1 MKNLVKL
8 WIWYSVEL
16 RLKLTRK
23 SMSIDLTSPDLY
35 FNRELSW
42 LKFNSRVLAQAKNR
56 ELPPLERLKFI
67 AIYGTNLDE
76 FYMIRVAG
84 LKALFKARV
93 QETAIDKLTPAE
105 QLKAIHKT
113 IHKEQK
119 VLEATFRD
127 IMESLKEHKVAIKS
141 FTELNAKQQAVIE
154 NEFFEQLFPVI
165 MPIAIDATHPFPHL
179 NNLSFALA
187 LKLEDSD
194 GHIKHGLIRIPRIL
208 PRFLKVD
215 HYYIPI
221 EDVVDYFSCELFAG
235 MKKLA
240 STPFRVTRN
249 ADLEI
254 EEEEAD
260 DFIEIME
267 EGLRTRN
274 RGMLIRLELM
284 EGVDED
290 LVDFLTTHLELDP
303 LDIYYYNIPLNLG
316 TLWDI
321 VTETSLSHLTL
332 PTYSPKILPPLSE
345 NKNLFR
351 AIEKQDILLYHPFE
365 SFDPV
370 VRFIQDAAKD
380 PDTLSMRMTLYRVGK
395 NSPIVKALIKAAK
408 AGKQV
413 TVLVE
418 LKARFDEENNLQWA
432 KKLEESGAH
441 VIYGIKGLKVH
452 AKVAQVTKRKD
463 KKLQGYVH
471 LATGNYNPTTA
482 RIYTDVSYFTTKPEV
497 NTDVTKFFHFLT
509 GFADYS
515 KLKTLTLSPKHIKP
529 KLIEM
534 IEHEASF
541 KDAGQII
548 LKANSLVDPD
558 IIQALYRA
566 SMAGCKIE
574 LIIRGI
580 CTLKPGIKNV
590 SENISVYSIIGKYLE
605 HPRIYCF
612 KHNKYECYISS
623 ADLMPRNLIR
633 RIEILTPIKEPKL
646 AQKLKQILSLQLQD
660 NQLRWKLKSSGE
672 YKQIKQNDQPPIN
685 NHEILEEYI
694 TKIHDKSQKE
704 TPEYV
709 TQLAKKVLKSN
720 LKD

>member
-1 MKNLVKL
+1 
-8 WIWYSVEL
+8 
-16 RLKLTRK
+16 
-23 SMSIDLTSPDLY
+23 MSIDLNSPDLY

-42 LKFNSRVLAQAKNR
+42 LKFNSRVLEQSKR
-56 ELPPLERLKFI
+56 KELPPLERLKFL

-105 QLKAIHKT
+105 QLKRIHKT

-119 VLEATFRD
+119 TIESTFQN
-127 IMESLKEHKVAIKS
+127 IMEDLKGHKVAIKS
-141 FTELNAKQQAVIE
+141 FDELSVKEQEVIE
-154 NEFFEQLFPVI
+154 NEFFDQIYPVI
-165 MPIAIDATHPFPHL
+165 MPIAIDAKHPFPHL

-187 LKLEDSD
+187 LKFEDRE
-194 GHIKHGLIRIPRIL
+194 GNIKHGLIRIPRIL

-215 HYYIPI
+215 HCYVPI
-221 EDVVDYFSCELFAG
+221 EDVVDHFSAELFG
-235 MKKLA
+235 GLTKLA

-284 EGVDED
+284 ENVDED
-290 LVDFLTTHLELDP
+290 LIKFLTTHLELDA
-303 LDIYYYNIPLNLG
+303 LDIYEYNIPLNLG
-316 TLWDI
+316 TLWEI
-321 VTETSLSHLTL
+321 VTEPALSHLTL
-332 PTYSPKILPPLSE
+332 PIYSPKNLPPLAE
-345 NKNLFR
+345 NKNLFK
-351 AIEKQDILLYHPFE
+351 AIEKQDVLLYHPFE

-370 VRFIQDAAKD
+370 VRFIQEAAKD

-395 NSPIVKALIKAAK
+395 NSPIVKALIKASK

-413 TVLVE
+413 TVLLE
-418 LKARFDEENNLQWA
+418 LKARFDEENNLHWA
-432 KKLEESGAH
+432 RALEEAGAH

-452 AKVAQVTKRKD
+452 AKVAQVTKRKE
-463 KKLQGYVH
+463 KKLQAYVH
-471 LATGNYNPTTA
+471 LGTGNYNPATS
-482 RIYTDVSYFTTKPEV
+482 RIYTDFSYFTTKPEF
-497 NTDVTKFFHFLT
+497 NHDVTRFFHFIT
-509 GFADYS
+509 GFSDNS
-515 KLKTLTLSPKHIKP
+515 ELKTLTLSPHHIKP
-529 KLIEM
+529 KLIAM
-534 IEHEASF
+534 IEHEISF
-541 KDAGQII
+541 KKDGHIV
-548 LKANSLVDPD
+548 LKANSLVDSD

-566 SMAGCKIE
+566 SMAGVKIQ

-580 CTLKPGIKNV
+580 CTLRPGIKNV
-590 SENISVYSIIGKYLE
+590 SENITVYSIIGKYLE
-605 HPRIYCF
+605 HPRIYVF
-612 KHNKYECYISS
+612 KHDENECYISS

-633 RIEILTPIKEPKL
+633 RIEILTPIKEK
-646 AQKLKQILSLQLQD
+646 ALKQKIKQLLTLQLQD
-660 NQLRWKLKSSGE
+660 NQLSWRLKSSGE
-672 YKQIKQNDQPPIN
+672 YKQVKQNGNKKVN
-685 NHEILEEYI
+685 NHTILEEYT
-694 TKIHDKSQKE
+694 TKVHDKNQKE

-709 TQLAKKVLKSN
+709 AKLAKKI